1 MAQPRTAE
9 EFTAHITSDL
19 TWRIREIS
27 DVRSTAS
34 AALPPVSRAILRAS
48 VPLMYAHWEGHVS
61 LVSRTYMDFLARR
74 RLRYSSLKECF
85 RLNAFFATIR
95 RMTQTR
101 FSHPEQIAFLTS
113 VINSGEAQF
122 RHVDQDVLSS
132 RSNLNSEVLQDLCCL
147 LSLDIRQFENDFD
160 FLDKI
165 LLYRR
170 NNIAHGQF
178 IEIDVSMLRDMSDRV
193 IEMMRKFNNLV
204 DNEVNLQGYR
214 ARVIATVPRIT

>member
-1 MAQPRTAE
+1 MAKLRTAD
-9 EFTAHITSDL
+9 EFTAYITSDL

-27 DVRSTAS
+27 DIRSIAGS
-34 AALPPVSRAILRAS
+34 AVQTLSRAILRAS

-61 LVSRTYMDFLARR
+61 VVSRAYMDFLALRR
-74 RLRYSSLKECF
+74 MRYSSLKECF

-95 RMTQTR
+95 RMVQTR
-101 FSHPEQIAFLTS
+101 LSHTEQIAFLVN
-113 VINSGEAQF
+113 VISSGESQL
-122 RHVDQDVLSS
+122 RGVDEDVLAT
-132 RSNLNSEVLQDLCCL
+132 RSNLDSAVLRDLCCFL
-147 LSLDIRQFENDFD
+147 ALDITQFEDDLD

-178 IEIDVSMLRDMSDRV
+178 IEININMLHEMSDRV

-204 DNEVNLQGYR
+204 DNEVSLQGYR
-214 ARVIATVPRIT
+214 A

>member
-1 MAQPRTAE
+1 MPQLRTAE
-9 EFTAHITSDL
+9 EFTAFITSDL

-27 DVRSTAS
+27 DIRSTAATAS
-34 AALPPVSRAILRAS
+34 LPRAILRAS

-61 LVSRTYMDFLARR
+61 VVSRAYLDFLALR
-74 RLRYSSLKECF
+74 RLRYSNLKQSF

-95 RMTQTR
+95 RMTQAR
-101 FSHPEQIAFLTS
+101 ASYLEQVAFLS
-113 VINSGEAQF
+113 NVVDSGGSQL
-122 RHVDQDVLSS
+122 RTVDGDILST
-132 RSNLNSEVLQDLCCL
+132 RSNLNSAVLQDLCCF
-147 LSLDIRQFENDFD
+147 LSLDITQFESDFD

-178 IEIDVSMLRDMSDRV
+178 IEIDIDTLRDMSERV

-214 ARVIATVPRIT
+214 A

>member
-1 MAQPRTAE
+1 MPQLRTAE
-9 EFTAHITSDL
+9 EFTAFITSDL

-27 DVRSTAS
+27 DMRSTAATAS
-34 AALPPVSRAILRAS
+34 LPRAILRAS

-61 LVSRTYMDFLARR
+61 VVSRAYLDFLALR
-74 RLRYSSLKECF
+74 RLRYSNLKQSF
-85 RLNAFFATIR
+85 RLNAFFTTIR
-95 RMTQTR
+95 RMTQAR
-101 FSHPEQIAFLTS
+101 ASYMEQVAFLS
-113 VINSGEAQF
+113 NVVDSGGSQL
-122 RHVDQDVLSS
+122 RTVDVDILST
-132 RSNLNSEVLQDLCCL
+132 RSNLNSAVLQDLCCF
-147 LSLDIRQFENDFD
+147 LSLDITQFESDFD

-178 IEIDVSMLRDMSDRV
+178 IEIDIDTLRDMSERV

-214 ARVIATVPRIT
+214 A

>member
-1 MAQPRTAE
+1 MPQLRTAE
-9 EFTAHITSDL
+9 EFTAFITSDL

-27 DVRSTAS
+27 DIRSTAATAS
-34 AALPPVSRAILRAS
+34 LPRAILRAS

-61 LVSRTYMDFLARR
+61 VVSRAYLDFLALR
-74 RLRYSSLKECF
+74 RLRYSNLKQSF

-95 RMTQTR
+95 RMTQAR
-101 FSHPEQIAFLTS
+101 ASYLEQVAFLS
-113 VINSGEAQF
+113 NVVDSGESQL
-122 RHVDQDVLSS
+122 RTVDGDILST
-132 RSNLNSEVLQDLCCL
+132 RSNLNSAVLQDLCCF
-147 LSLDIRQFENDFD
+147 LSLDIAQFESDFD

-178 IEIDVSMLRDMSDRV
+178 IEIDIDTLRDMSERV

-214 ARVIATVPRIT
+214 A

>member
-1 MAQPRTAE
+1 MAQLRTAE
-9 EFTAHITSDL
+9 EFTAFVTSDL

-27 DVRSTAS
+27 DIRSTAT
-34 AALPPVSRAILRAS
+34 AAVGGLSRAILRAS

-61 LVSRTYMDFLARR
+61 VVSRAYMDFLATR
-74 RLRYSSLKECF
+74 RLPYASLKQGF

-95 RMTQTR
+95 RMRQTQL
-101 FSHPEQIAFLTS
+101 SYMDQIAFLKS
-113 VINSGEAQF
+113 VLNSGDSQL
-122 RHVDQDVLSS
+122 RGVDEDVLHT
-132 RSNLNSEVLQDLCCL
+132 RSNLDSEVLQDLCCF
-147 LSLDIRQFENDFD
+147 LSLDVDQFTADFD

-165 LLYRR
+165 LLNRR

-178 IEIDVSMLRDMSDRV
+178 IEIDINMLRDMSDRV

-214 ARVIATVPRIT
+214 S

>member
-1 MAQPRTAE
+1 MAQLRTAE
-9 EFTAHITSDL
+9 EFTSFVTSDL

-27 DVRSTAS
+27 DIRSTAT
-34 AALPPVSRAILRAS
+34 AAVGGLSRAILRAS

-61 LVSRTYMDFLARR
+61 VVSRAYLDFLAIR
-74 RLRYSSLKECF
+74 RLRYSSLKQAF

-101 FSHPEQIAFLTS
+101 LSYMDQILFLRN
-113 VINSGEAQF
+113 VLDSGDSQLRA
-122 RHVDQDVLSS
+122 VDEDVLHT
-132 RSNLNSEVLQDLCCL
+132 RSNLNSEVLQDLCCF
-147 LSLDIRQFENDFD
+147 LSLDVDHFADDFD

-165 LLYRR
+165 LLNRR

-178 IEIDVSMLRDMSDRV
+178 IEIDINMLRDMSDRV

-214 ARVIATVPRIT
+214 T

>member
-1 MAQPRTAE
+1 MAQLRTAE
-9 EFTAHITSDL
+9 EFTHFVTSDL

-27 DVRSTAS
+27 DIRSIAI
-34 AALPPVSRAILRAS
+34 AAVGGLSRAILRAS

-61 LVSRTYMDFLARR
+61 VVSRAYLDFLATR
-74 RLRYSSLKECF
+74 RLRYSSLKHAF

-101 FSHPEQIAFLTS
+101 LSYMDQISFLSS
-113 VINSGEAQF
+113 VLDSGDSQLRA
-122 RHVDQDVLSS
+122 VDEDVLHT
-132 RSNLNSEVLQDLCCL
+132 RSNLNSEVLQDLCCI
-147 LSLDIRQFENDFD
+147 LSLDVDQFTDDFD

-170 NNIAHGQF
+170 NNIAHGQY
-178 IEIDVSMLRDMSDRV
+178 IEIDINMLQDMSDRV

-214 ARVIATVPRIT
+214 V

>member
-1 MAQPRTAE
+1 MPQLRTAE
-9 EFTAHITSDL
+9 EFTAFITSDL

-27 DVRSTAS
+27 DIRSTAATAS
-34 AALPPVSRAILRAS
+34 LPRAILRAS

-61 LVSRTYMDFLARR
+61 VVSRAYLDFLALR
-74 RLRYSSLKECF
+74 RLRYSNLTQSF

-95 RMTQTR
+95 RMTQAR
-101 FSHPEQIAFLTS
+101 ASYLEQVAFLS
-113 VINSGEAQF
+113 NVVDSGESQL
-122 RHVDQDVLSS
+122 RTVDGDILST
-132 RSNLNSEVLQDLCCL
+132 RSNLNSAVLQDLCCF
-147 LSLDIRQFENDFD
+147 LSLDIAQFESDFD

-178 IEIDVSMLRDMSDRV
+178 IEIDIDTLRDMSERV

-214 ARVIATVPRIT
+214 A

>member
-1 MAQPRTAE
+1 MPQLRTAE
-9 EFTAHITSDL
+9 EFTAFITSDL

-27 DVRSTAS
+27 DIRSTAAIAS
-34 AALPPVSRAILRAS
+34 LPRAVLRAS

-61 LVSRTYMDFLARR
+61 VVSRAYLDFLALR
-74 RLRYSSLKECF
+74 RLRYSNLKQSF
-85 RLNAFFATIR
+85 RLNAFFTTIR
-95 RMTQTR
+95 RMTQAR
-101 FSHPEQIAFLTS
+101 ASYMEQVAFLS
-113 VINSGEAQF
+113 NVVDSGGSQL
-122 RHVDQDVLSS
+122 RTVDGDILST
-132 RSNLNSEVLQDLCCL
+132 RSNLNSAVLRDLCCF
-147 LSLDIRQFENDFD
+147 LSLDITKFESDFD

-178 IEIDVSMLRDMSDRV
+178 IEIDFDTLQDMSERV

-214 ARVIATVPRIT
+214 A

>member
-1 MAQPRTAE
+1 MPQLRTAE
-9 EFTAHITSDL
+9 EFTAFITSDL

-27 DVRSTAS
+27 DIRSTAATAS
-34 AALPPVSRAILRAS
+34 LPRAILRAS

-61 LVSRTYMDFLARR
+61 VVSRAYLDFLALR
-74 RLRYSSLKECF
+74 RLRYSNLKQSF

-95 RMTQTR
+95 RMTHAR
-101 FSHPEQIAFLTS
+101 ASYMEQVAFLS
-113 VINSGEAQF
+113 NVVDSGESQL
-122 RHVDQDVLSS
+122 RTVDGDILST
-132 RSNLNSEVLQDLCCL
+132 RSNLNSAVLQDLCCF
-147 LSLDIRQFENDFD
+147 LSLDIAQFESDFD

-178 IEIDVSMLRDMSDRV
+178 IEIDIDTLRDMSERV

-214 ARVIATVPRIT
+214 A

>member
-1 MAQPRTAE
+1 MPQLRTAE
-9 EFTAHITSDL
+9 EFTAFITSDL

-27 DVRSTAS
+27 DIRSTAATAS
-34 AALPPVSRAILRAS
+34 LPRAILRAS

-61 LVSRTYMDFLARR
+61 VVSRAYLDFLALR
-74 RLRYSSLKECF
+74 RLRYSNLKQSF
-85 RLNAFFATIR
+85 RLNAFFTTIR
-95 RMTQTR
+95 RMTQAR
-101 FSHPEQIAFLTS
+101 ASYLEQVAFLS
-113 VINSGEAQF
+113 NVVDSGESQL
-122 RHVDQDVLSS
+122 RTVDGDILST
-132 RSNLNSEVLQDLCCL
+132 RSNLNSAVLQDLCCF
-147 LSLDIRQFENDFD
+147 LSLDIAQFESDFD

-178 IEIDVSMLRDMSDRV
+178 IEIDIDTLRDMSERV

-214 ARVIATVPRIT
+214 A

>member
-1 MAQPRTAE
+1 MVQLRTAE

-27 DVRSTAS
+27 DIRSTAA
-34 AALPPVSRAILRAS
+34 AALQPVSRAILRAS

-61 LVSRTYMDFLARR
+61 LVSRAYMDFLALR
-74 RLRYSSLKECF
+74 RLPYSSLKQCF

-95 RMTQTR
+95 RMTQAR
-101 FSHPEQIAFLTS
+101 LNHLDQIAFLTS
-113 VINSGEAQF
+113 VLNSGDAQL
-122 RHVDQDVLSS
+122 RNVDQDVLST

-147 LSLDIRQFENDFD
+147 LSLDIGQFKDDFD

-165 LLYRR
+165 LLNRR

-178 IEIDVSMLRDMSDRV
+178 IEIDIAMLRDMSERV

-214 ARVIATVPRIT
+214 A

>member
-1 MAQPRTAE
+1 MPQLRTAE
-9 EFTAHITSDL
+9 EFTAFITSDL

-27 DVRSTAS
+27 DIRSTAATAS
-34 AALPPVSRAILRAS
+34 LPRAILRAS

-61 LVSRTYMDFLARR
+61 VVSRAYLDFLALR
-74 RLRYSSLKECF
+74 RLRYSNLKQSF

-95 RMTQTR
+95 RMTQAR
-101 FSHPEQIAFLTS
+101 ASYLEQVAFLS
-113 VINSGEAQF
+113 NVVDSGESQL
-122 RHVDQDVLSS
+122 RTVDGDILST
-132 RSNLNSEVLQDLCCL
+132 RSNLNSAVLQDLCCF
-147 LSLDIRQFENDFD
+147 LSLDITQFESDFD

-178 IEIDVSMLRDMSDRV
+178 IEIDIDTLRDMSERV

-214 ARVIATVPRIT
+214 A

>member
-1 MAQPRTAE
+1 MAQLRTAE
-9 EFTAHITSDL
+9 EFSDFVTSDL

-27 DVRSTAS
+27 DIRSTAT
-34 AALPPVSRAILRAS
+34 AAVGGLSRAILRAS

-61 LVSRTYMDFLARR
+61 VVSRAYLDFLATR
-74 RLRYSSLKECF
+74 RLRYSSLKQAF

-101 FSHPEQIAFLTS
+101 LSYLDQIAFLRS
-113 VINSGEAQF
+113 VLNSGDSQF
-122 RHVDQDVLSS
+122 RAVDEDVLNT
-132 RSNLNSEVLQDLCCL
+132 RSNLNSEVLRDLCYL
-147 LSLDIRQFENDFD
+147 LSLDVGQFIGDFD

-165 LLYRR
+165 LLNRR

-178 IEIDVSMLRDMSDRV
+178 IEIDVNMLRDMSDRV

-214 ARVIATVPRIT
+214 A

>member
-1 MAQPRTAE
+1 MPQLRTAE
-9 EFTAHITSDL
+9 EFTAFITSDL

-27 DVRSTAS
+27 DIRSTAATAS
-34 AALPPVSRAILRAS
+34 LPRAVLRAS

-61 LVSRTYMDFLARR
+61 VVSRAYLDFLALR
-74 RLRYSSLKECF
+74 RLRYSNLKKSF
-85 RLNAFFATIR
+85 RLNAFFTTIR
-95 RMTQTR
+95 RMTQAR
-101 FSHPEQIAFLTS
+101 ASYMEQVAFLS
-113 VINSGEAQF
+113 NVVDSGVSQL
-122 RHVDQDVLSS
+122 RTVDGDILST
-132 RSNLNSEVLQDLCCL
+132 RSNLNSAVLQDLCCL
-147 LSLDIRQFENDFD
+147 LSLDITQFESDFD

-178 IEIDVSMLRDMSDRV
+178 IEIDIDTLHDMSERV

-214 ARVIATVPRIT
+214 A

>member
-1 MAQPRTAE
+1 MVQVRTAE
-9 EFTAHITSDL
+9 EFTAYITSDL

-27 DVRSTAS
+27 DIRSTAA
-34 AALPPVSRAILRAS
+34 AALQPAARAILRAS

-61 LVSRTYMDFLARR
+61 QVSRAYMDFLALR
-74 RLRYSSLKECF
+74 RLRYSSLRQCF
-85 RLNAFFATIR
+85 RLNAFFATMR

-101 FSHPEQIAFLTS
+101 FNHLDQIAFLTS
-113 VINSGEAQF
+113 VINSGEAQL
-122 RHVDQDVLSS
+122 RNVDQDVIST
-132 RSNLNSEVLQDLCCL
+132 RSNLNSEVLRDLCCF
-147 LSLDIRQFENDFD
+147 LSLDIEQFKNDFD

-165 LLYRR
+165 LLNRR

-178 IEIDVSMLRDMSDRV
+178 IEIDIGMLRDMSERV

-214 ARVIATVPRIT
+214 V